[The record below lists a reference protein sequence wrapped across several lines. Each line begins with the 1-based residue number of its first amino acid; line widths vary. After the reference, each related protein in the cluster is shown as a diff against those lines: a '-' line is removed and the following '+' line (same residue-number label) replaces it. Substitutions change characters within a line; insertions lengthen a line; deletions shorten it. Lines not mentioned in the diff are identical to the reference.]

1 MPAVNKE
8 QIAAANLN
16 YRMYPLEFFLDT
28 QKELGLRSIE
38 FCAVAPHFLMDY
50 EGYRDTAPIRAMAE
64 EKGLQIVAFTPEC
77 LLTSRAVSRPR
88 RKKTFWREP
97 WIH

>member
-64 EKGLQIVAFTPEC
+64 EPSDRGFYAGISP
-77 LLTSRAVSRPR
+77 VSVPGRGIQR
-88 RKKTFWREP
+88 
-97 WIH
+97 

>member
-64 EKGLQIVAFTPEC
+64 EKGLQMGAVDFIRKPFEPNRVLEC
-77 LLTSRAVSRPR
+77 VQKVLEA
-88 RKKTFWREP
+88 
-97 WIH
+97 